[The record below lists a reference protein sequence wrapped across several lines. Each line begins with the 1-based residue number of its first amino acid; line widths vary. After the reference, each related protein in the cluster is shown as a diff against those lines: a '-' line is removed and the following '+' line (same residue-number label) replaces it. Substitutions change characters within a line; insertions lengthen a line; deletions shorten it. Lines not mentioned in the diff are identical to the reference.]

1 MFFCFLLLLHFTC
14 LIQKLETILFGIQRP
29 WKSREENLQIL
40 TMQRINFSAGHNED
54 NDDPGHIYQAPITI
68 TRRILSNISISIFK

>member
-1 MFFCFLLLLHFTC
+1 MQPPGAAKCFLLLLHFTC

-54 NDDPGHIYQAPITI
+54 MMTLATFINL
-68 TRRILSNISISIFK
+68 R

>member
-1 MFFCFLLLLHFTC
+1 MFRLMQPRGSAKCFLLFLHFTC

-40 TMQRINFSAGHNED
+40 TMQRINFSAGHNEVMMTLATF
-54 NDDPGHIYQAPITI
+54 IKL
-68 TRRILSNISISIFK
+68 R

>member
-1 MFFCFLLLLHFTC
+1 MFRIMQPRGAAKCFLLLLHFTC

-54 NDDPGHIYQAPITI
+54 MMTLALATFIKL
-68 TRRILSNISISIFK
+68 R

>member
-1 MFFCFLLLLHFTC
+1 MFRLMQPCGSAKCFLLLLHFTC

-54 NDDPGHIYQAPITI
+54 MMTLATFIKL
-68 TRRILSNISISIFK
+68 R